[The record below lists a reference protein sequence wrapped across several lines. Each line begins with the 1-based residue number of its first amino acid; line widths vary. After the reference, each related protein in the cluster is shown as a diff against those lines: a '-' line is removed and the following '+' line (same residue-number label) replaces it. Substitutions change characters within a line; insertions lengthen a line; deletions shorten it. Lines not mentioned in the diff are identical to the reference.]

1 MFPGAVPYSVHS
13 VFAYVSAVYTHTYI
27 YIYIYVC
34 MYVCHVL
41 DDKVEK

>member
-13 VFAYVSAVYTHTYI
+13 VFAYVSAVYTH
-27 YIYIYVC
+27 IYIYVC